1 MTECCDSKTSGCN
14 PPKKA
19 RCPVNGKKYASVGVK
34 TILHHLSIPWRKSL
48 TSQAYCFCADANCD
62 VVYFCEDESIIPK
75 SDLRTEVGIKE
86 SSPERAVCYC
96 FGVSYEAAERDR
108 NARIFVTEMTGQSLC
123 SCETSN
129 PSGRCCLK
137 EFPKQ

>member
-1 MTECCDSKTSGCN
+1 MTECCDSKMSSCN
-14 PPKKA
+14 PPRKA
-19 RCPVNGKKYASVGVK
+19 RCPVNGKEYSHVGVK
-34 TILHHLSIPWRKSL
+34 TILHHIARPWRKRL
-48 TSQAYCFCADANCD
+48 TKQAYYYCTDPNCD
-62 VVYFCEDESIIPK
+62 VVYFGEDESVIPK

-86 SSPERAVCYC
+86 TKPERAVCYC
-96 FGVSYEAAERDR
+96 FGVSYRAAVNDK
-108 NARIFVTEMTGQSLC
+108 NARVFVTAMTRQSLC